1 MDQGAEL
8 LQDEMPGAGA
18 FGVAGSR
25 DRAVSGGDAGSV
37 TEAMGSGGD
46 ALVSTDQGSL
56 APELLGVG
64 EAFAAG
70 SSQTWAGNEVL
81 PVLDADETIA
91 AGSAQARAGDEASPV
106 AEPLEAGKAFAAG
119 STQDWDD
126 GEAASGGQLPRPL
139 ARGCLVMASLTLIVA
154 MLAVAVTGFTGS
166 TWNQSRHTMDR
177 EASAQLA
184 NLADAM
190 TAAGAPRAA
199 VLHVR
204 AAAQPGLN
212 RGAALEALA
221 AAVQILAEAGDDPH
235 LVPLRRQLHRAYLE
249 IYEKE
254 YGAPPTPD
262 RQRPTVPSFEARN
275 HFGFWILD
283 FGVWIGEFGFWSLEP
298 GSWVGGRRVARGWV

>member
-1 MDQGAEL
+1 MNQEAEL
-8 LQDEMPGAGA
+8 PQDELPGDGA
-18 FGVAGSR
+18 LGVVSSQ
-25 DRAVSGGDAGSV
+25 DRAVSGGDAGGV
-37 TEAMGSGGD
+37 TEAVESGGD
-46 ALVSTDQGSL
+46 APACIDQGAP
-56 APELLGVG
+56 APELLDAG

-70 SSQTWAGNEVL
+70 SSQAWAG
-81 PVLDADETIA
+81 
-91 AGSAQARAGDEASPV
+91 GEASPV
-106 AEPLEAGKAFAAG
+106 SELQDGDEAFAAG
-119 STQDWDD
+119 SSQAWA
-126 GEAASGGQLPRPL
+126 GEEVPPSGQLPRPL

-190 TAAGAPRAA
+190 AAAGAPRAA

-249 IYEKE
+249 IFEKE

-262 RQRPTVPSFEARN
+262 RQRPTVPSFEARF

-283 FGVWIGEFGFWSLEP
+283 FGLASLDFGVWGLDFGL
-298 GSWVGGRRVARGWV
+298 VVVA

>member
-1 MDQGAEL
+1 MNREAEL
-8 LQDEMPGAGA
+8 PQDELPGDGA
-18 FGVAGSR
+18 LGVARSQ
-25 DRAVSGGDAGSV
+25 DRTVPGGDAHGVTEAAESGGDAP
-37 TEAMGSGGD
+37 ACI
-46 ALVSTDQGSL
+46 DQGAP

-70 SSQTWAGNEVL
+70 TSQAWAGNEEL
-81 PVLDADETIA
+81 PVLDADETSA
-91 AGSAQARAGDEASPV
+91 AGGSQAGAGDEASPV
-106 AEPLEAGKAFAAG
+106 PEPLEAGEAFAASG
-119 STQDWDD
+119 TQAWDGD
-126 GEAASGGQLPRPL
+126 EAASGGQLPRPL

-190 TAAGAPRAA
+190 AAAGAPRAA

-249 IYEKE
+249 IFEKE

-262 RQRPTVPSFEARN
+262 RQRPTVPSFEARF

-283 FGVWIGEFGFWSLEP
+283 FGLASLDFGVWGLDFGL
-298 GSWVGGRRVARGWV
+298 VVVA